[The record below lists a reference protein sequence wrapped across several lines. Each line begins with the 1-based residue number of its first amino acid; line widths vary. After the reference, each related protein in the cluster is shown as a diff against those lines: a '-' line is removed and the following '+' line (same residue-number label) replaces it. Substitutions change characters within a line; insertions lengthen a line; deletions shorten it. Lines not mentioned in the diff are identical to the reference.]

1 MKLGVLGGLGPL
13 ATVDFLDKFY
23 RCGPVRR
30 DQDHPPV
37 EVKLCTRIPDRSDFL
52 NGVGESPLE
61 EMVLAARELK
71 AAGAELG
78 VLICNT
84 AHVWLDDLQQASGL
98 RFLHIAD
105 PVRERLAGSTRPAA
119 LLCTPWTVRGKVY
132 SSRLPAENLLEPSQF
147 ILDQMLMPAIR
158 LLKANRFDE
167 GRKLVQQVLNLFEY
181 AGCESA
187 ILGCTELPLVAASC
201 RTEMTLLDPNLL
213 LAQEAW
219 RQCTG
224 RVEDVMCAEVNSYT
238 RDVDVLVSPAR

>member
-23 RCGPVRR
+23 RCGPVSR

-37 EVKLCTRIPDRSDFL
+37 EVKFCTQIPDRSDFL

-61 EMVLAARELK
+61 EMVLAARGLRE
-71 AAGAELG
+71 AGAELG
-78 VLICNT
+78 VLVCNT
-84 AHVWLDDLQQASGL
+84 AHVWFDELQQASGL

-105 PVRERLAGSTRPAA
+105 PVRERLAGSSRPAA
-119 LLCTPWTVRGKVY
+119 LLCTPWTVMGKVY
-132 SSRLPAENLLEPSQF
+132 SSRLPVETLLEPSQF

-167 GRKLVQQVLNLFEY
+167 GRALVQQVLNLFEY

-219 RQCTG
+219 RQCKSRAEEAMGT
-224 RVEDVMCAEVNSYT
+224 DVDTVG
-238 RDVDVLVSPAR
+238 RDVNVLVSPAG